1 MIYVYLIQTH
11 NTLDSFRWM
20 LVLASHLFTFGIVF
34 FCKGYESAFIFIVN
48 VAFKVSSLRLH
59 IAKACCVEV
68 GGIDGQILMSDEV
81 EGDVHDM
88 GFLDSLSAQLSASSL
103 PTMFLWAMT

>member
-11 NTLDSFRWM
+11 NTLDNFRWM

-48 VAFKVSSLRLH
+48 VAFKVAYRQSML
-59 IAKACCVEV
+59 C
-68 GGIDGQILMSDEV
+68 GGWGDRWTNIDV
-81 EGDVHDM
+81 R
-88 GFLDSLSAQLSASSL
+88 
-103 PTMFLWAMT
+103 